1 MSYNGWS
8 NRATWAMNLNI
19 TNEYGLYMELEGKAR
34 YAAVGNDPNNED
46 PIDGRSAEECV
57 DDFHAELSFAIRQYG
72 EYCVAERLL
81 PDFMLRGM
89 SRRTPDPKDNDG
101 PDDITQV
108 DWLEIAM
115 SYDLNDYV

>member
-1 MSYNGWS
+1 MSYEGWS

-34 YAAVGNDPNNED
+34 YAAVGNDPLDED
-46 PIDGRSAEECV
+46 PIDGRSAEECA

-81 PDFMLRGM
+81 PDFDAEMHE
-89 SRRTPDPKDNDG
+89 SPDPKDNDG